1 MPKGY
6 KTYDAKTKAKIA
18 LAALKNEA
26 SLLAICAEN
35 KISKTSAIEWRDK
48 LIAEAEVVFASPHEQ
63 QKACNKLK
71 QELDSLHKVLGEMA
85 AENNFFKKKLSV

>member
-6 KTYDAKTKAKIA
+6 KKYDAKTKAKIA
-18 LAALKNEA
+18 LAAFKSEA
-26 SLLAICAEN
+26 SLLALCAEN

-48 LIAEAEVVFASPHEQ
+48 LVAEADIVFAPPHEQ
-63 QKACNKLK
+63 HKACSKLK
-71 QELDSLHKVLGEMA
+71 QEVESLHKVLGEMA